1 MEGSLRHHPVGFLGP
16 RRLRRDEPAAPQ
28 EIAARTIAPA
38 AIDLRMDINRYHSV
52 GTNRLV
58 ARNAGVSFDG

>member
-1 MEGSLRHHPVGFLGP
+1 
-16 RRLRRDEPAAPQ
+16 
-28 EIAARTIAPA
+28 
-38 AIDLRMDINRYHSV
+38 MDINRYHSV